1 MFKSTFGASLA
12 LFATESL
19 ASPSEEQRATVPEW
33 DALATQHGFDYD
45 MYTVVTEDEWNL
57 TLFRITNRSDE
68 VASSSTKPP
77 LMIQCGIGM
86 DAAYWMANQHEEN
99 DLFVLQLLDRGYDVW
114 MGNNRGTRYSLV
126 NQKFPDAEN
135 PDSPN
140 YAA

>member
-1 MFKSTFGASLA
+1 MIKPIFCASLA

-57 TLFRITNRSDE
+57 TLFRITNRSDA

-77 LMIQCGIGM
+77 LMIQCGVGM
-86 DAAYWMANQHEEN
+86 DAASW
-99 DLFVLQLLDRGYDVW
+99 L
-114 MGNNRGTRYSLV
+114 TS
-126 NQKFPDAEN
+126 
-135 PDSPN
+135 
-140 YAA
+140 